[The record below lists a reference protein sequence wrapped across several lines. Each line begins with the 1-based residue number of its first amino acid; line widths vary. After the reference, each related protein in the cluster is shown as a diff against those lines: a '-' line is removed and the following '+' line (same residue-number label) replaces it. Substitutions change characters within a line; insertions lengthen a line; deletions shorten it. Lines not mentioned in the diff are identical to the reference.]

1 VSEAQ
6 SDPNHPIRNK
16 FDVWM
21 LDSPNN
27 LRLAMKIHKT
37 NSESKRACDAACGG
51 EKIQD
56 LLIRSKETITKQ
68 LQNNETPLMQFL
80 ISNLNRMLSDLQKM
94 RRHNRKSTIG
104 SGNYFRAAG
113 EVPQ

>member
-1 VSEAQ
+1 MWRKSHTG
-6 SDPNHPIRNK
+6 P
-16 FDVWM
+16 F
-21 LDSPNN
+21 
-27 LRLAMKIHKT
+27 
-37 NSESKRACDAACGG
+37 NS
-51 EKIQD
+51 
-56 LLIRSKETITKQ
+56 LKETITKQ

-113 EVPQ
+113 KFHSEIGNMVRSSMMKLNNRIGRAN